1 MNNLEIKLEKLF
13 KEWKKEHIED
23 NNYKNNAPN
32 YQEIFVPKSN
42 FIKDGFCVF
51 KEKENTILY
60 ISKESHEYDTK
71 KEEINKKLE
80 PKDNETKWL
89 KENFI
94 ENKNYIFPRRI
105 KEMQK
110 ILNEDVT
117 NISFMNINKR
127 RRIWKDKCENTEKL
141 CNWLS

>member
-1 MNNLEIKLEKLF
+1 MNDLAIKLGELF
-13 KEWKKEHIED
+13 EEWKKEHIED
-23 NNYKNNAPN
+23 NNYKNNTPS

-51 KEKENTILY
+51 KMKENTILY
-60 ISKESHEYDTK
+60 ISKESHEYNTK
-71 KEEINKKLE
+71 KGDINKILK
-80 PKDNETKWL
+80 PKDNKTQWL

-94 ENKNYIFPRRI
+94 KDKNYIFPRRI

-110 ILNEDVT
+110 ILNEDIT

-127 RRIWKDKCENTEKL
+127 RRI
-141 CNWLS
+141 

>member
-32 YQEIFVPKSN
+32 YQETFVPKSN

-51 KEKENTILY
+51 KAKENTILY
-60 ISKESHEYDTK
+60 ILKESHEYDTK
-71 KEEINKKLE
+71 KEDINKKLE

-127 RRIWKDKCENTEKL
+127 RRI
-141 CNWLS
+141 

>member
-94 ENKNYIFPRRI
+94 ENKKYIFPRRI

-127 RRIWKDKCENTEKL
+127 RRI
-141 CNWLS
+141 

>member
-51 KEKENTILY
+51 KAKENTILY
-60 ISKESHEYDTK
+60 IFKESHEYDTK
-71 KEEINKKLE
+71 KEDINKKLE

-127 RRIWKDKCENTEKL
+127 RRI
-141 CNWLS
+141 